1 MPGRI
6 SIASLV
12 AMRKLN
18 WSRRV
23 PGGVLAL
30 AAGAL
35 LSTVPVAPAFAAT
48 ILGATPLTITTVA
61 GNGTVGPFGDG
72 GPAVAAQLHHPDGAA
87 VDLAGNLYIADSANN
102 RIRKVVNPTVID
114 ADIISTV
121 AGDGTSGFKGDGGP
135 ATLAELNGPSSIAVD
150 QAGDIFIADTG
161 NNRIRE
167 VLAAGRIK
175 TVAGNGRCGPG
186 IPVGNGLP
194 AVHASLCVPSG
205 VAVNGNRLYV
215 SDTGHSEVRVVSLTT
230 GVIKDFAG
238 TGKFGYT
245 GDGGQATAA
254 TLGLPMGLAVDAAH
268 RVLIADS
275 GDSVV
280 RDVLSGG
287 TIHTFAGNGR
297 FGYSGDGGQATR
309 AELNGPTGLG
319 VDQGGDVYIADT
331 LNNRLREIDAA
342 GNISTTAGAGIHGFA
357 GDGGPA
363 SRARLAGPTG
373 DVAVN
378 SGAVYFADTGNQRIR
393 GIFVGPP
400 PVLPEVQWFVALPL
414 SVLAVGA
421 GAWLLVRRRAR
432 RAAPSLT

>member
-1 MPGRI
+1 
-6 SIASLV
+6 
-12 AMRKLN
+12 MRKLN

-48 ILGATPLTITTVA
+48 TLGSTPLTITTVG
-61 GNGTVGPFGDG
+61 GNGTAGPFGDG
-72 GPAVAAQLHHPDGAA
+72 APAVNAQLHHPDGAA
-87 VDLAGNLYIADSANN
+87 VDVAGNLYIADSVNN

-121 AGDGTSGFKGDGGP
+121 AGNGVSGFKGDGGP
-135 ATLAELNGPSSIAVD
+135 ATLAELKGPASVAVD
-150 QAGDIFIADTG
+150 SSGDIFIADTG

-167 VLAAGRIK
+167 VLPSGRIK
-175 TVAGNGRCGPG
+175 TVAGSGRCGPG

-194 AVHASLCVPSG
+194 AVQASLCVPSG
-205 VAVNGNRLYV
+205 VAVDGHHLYV
-215 SDTGHSEVRVVSLTT
+215 SDTGHSEVRVVNLTT
-230 GVIKDFAG
+230 GVVEDFAG

-280 RDVLSGG
+280 REVFSDG

-297 FGYSGDGGQATR
+297 FGYSGDGGRATR

-331 LNNRLREIDAA
+331 LNNRIREVNAA
-342 GNISTTAGAGIHGFA
+342 GIISTAAGTGVHGFA

-363 SRARLAGPTG
+363 GHARLAAPTG

-378 SGAVYFADTGNQRIR
+378 STAVYFADTGNQRIR

-400 PVLPEVQWFVALPL
+400 PVLPEVQWLVALPL

-421 GAWLLVRRRAR
+421 GAWLLGRRRVR
-432 RAAPSLT
+432 RAAPGLTRQ